1 MTRKIE
7 RVTFFTLGTLALAIC
22 LSGSCGGDKDHKATE
37 QKSQARSVIILA
49 VDGLRADSLGCY
61 GGTTET
67 PALDA
72 LAGESVRFDQAWAQA
87 PGMQASLASLLT
99 GLYPTTHGLVEAGDH
114 LVPEANTLAESLSTA
129 GLKTAAFI
137 QGAKGGGSFGLDQGF
152 GQYTV
157 GPKPGR
163 AGLSWLD
170 EHPGEDVFLLIA
182 GWSAGRLETTD
193 ADSGVTAPEGF
204 AQRLQQALTS
214 ETPDSLND
222 EDLNYARAAYAAHVT
237 RIDAAIGQFIDQ
249 LRSSGRLD
257 TSALVL
263 VGTSGFALSEH
274 GDLINDSLYPAVTQV
289 PLMIRMPGAP
299 AKTIDTVVE
308 VLDLMPTLIEVAGAI
323 FPDGLQGSSLMP
335 IIGGTSNPPYIAFS
349 ESDRDG
355 GMTSVVMN
363 GMQLV
368 TTVEQTSLFDLS
380 ADPMALADLAQEF
393 PERATV
399 LSEHLGA
406 WSKMVAAASLDPDR
420 KIEDLDD
427 DTLDQLRSLGYI
439 Q

>member
-1 MTRKIE
+1 MTRKTT
-7 RVTFFTLGTLALAIC
+7 VATLITISMLTLAIL
-22 LSGSCGGDKDHKATE
+22 LSGSCGGNGDNRATV
-37 QKSQARSVIILA
+37 QKSSARSVIILA
-49 VDGLRADSLGCY
+49 IDGLRADALGCY
-61 GGTTET
+61 GGAATT
-67 PALDA
+67 PALNA
-72 LAGESVRFDQAWAQA
+72 LAGESVRFEQAWAQA
-87 PGMQASLASLLT
+87 PVMQASLASLLT

-114 LVPEANTLAESLSTA
+114 LALEANTLAESLSTA

-157 GPKPGR
+157 GPKPGQ

-170 EHPGEDVFLLIA
+170 EHAGDDVFLVVA
-182 GWSAGRLETTD
+182 GWSAGRLESSD
-193 ADSGVTAPEGF
+193 ADSVKPPEGF
-204 AQRLQQALTS
+204 AQRLQLALTS
-214 ETPDSLND
+214 ETPDTLND
-222 EDLNYARAAYAAHVT
+222 EDLAFAQTAYAAHIT
-237 RIDAAIGQFIDQ
+237 RIDAAIGQFIET
-249 LRSSGRLD
+249 LRASDRLD
-257 TSALVL
+257 ASTLVL

-274 GDLINDSLYPAVTQV
+274 GDLISNSLYPAVTRV
-289 PLMIRMPGAP
+289 PLMVRIPGAP

-308 VLDLMPTLIEVAGAI
+308 VLDLMPTVIEVAGAI

-349 ESDRDG
+349 ESDMGG
-355 GMTSVVMN
+355 GMTSVVMS

-368 TTVEQTSLFDLS
+368 TTPEQTSLFDLN
-380 ADPMALADLAQEF
+380 ADPMALTDLSQDL

-406 WSKMVAAASLDPDR
+406 WSKMVSAVSLDPER
-420 KIEDLDD
+420 KTEDLDD
-427 DTLDQLRSLGYI
+427 ETLDQLRSLGYI

>member
-1 MTRKIE
+1 MTRKT
-7 RVTFFTLGTLALAIC
+7 TFAALFTVSMLTLAML
-22 LSGSCGGDKDHKATE
+22 LSGSCGGDGAHKATE

-49 VDGLRADSLGCY
+49 IDGLRADALGCY
-61 GGTTET
+61 GGAAST

-87 PGMQASLASLLT
+87 PVMQASLASLLT
-99 GLYPTTHGLVEAGDH
+99 GLYPTTHGLVESGDH

-129 GLKTAAFI
+129 GLKAAAFI
-137 QGAKGGGSFGLDQGF
+137 QGAKGGGSFGLEQGF

-157 GPKPGR
+157 GPKPGQ
-163 AGLSWLD
+163 AGLSWLG
-170 EHPGEDVFLLIA
+170 EHAGEDVFLVVA
-182 GWSAGRLETTD
+182 GWSAGRLESSNANSTPP
-193 ADSGVTAPEGF
+193 PEGF

-222 EDLNYARAAYAAHVT
+222 EDLTYARAAYSAHVT
-237 RIDAAIGQFIDQ
+237 RIDAAIGEFIEK

-257 TSALVL
+257 TSTLVL

-274 GDLINDSLYPAVTQV
+274 GDLINNSLYPAVTRV
-289 PLMIRMPGAP
+289 PLMIRMPSAP

-308 VLDLMPTLIEVAGAI
+308 VLDLMPTLIAFAGAI
-323 FPDGLQGSSLMP
+323 TPDGLQGSNLMP

-349 ESDRDG
+349 ESDMAG

-368 TTVEQTSLFDLS
+368 TIGDQVSLFDLN
-380 ADPMALADLAQEF
+380 ADPMALADLAQEV
-393 PERATV
+393 PERADV

-406 WSKMVAAASLDPDR
+406 WSKMVSAVSLDPKR
-420 KIEDLDD
+420 KTEDLDD

>member
-1 MTRKIE
+1 MTRKT
-7 RVTFFTLGTLALAIC
+7 TFAALFTISMLILAML
-22 LSGSCGGDKDHKATE
+22 LSGSCGGDGDHKATE
-37 QKSQARSVIILA
+37 QKFPARSVIILA

-61 GGTTET
+61 GGAAST
-67 PALDA
+67 PVLDA
-72 LAGESVRFDQAWAQA
+72 LAGESVRFDQSWAQA
-87 PGMQASLASLLT
+87 PALQASLASLLT
-99 GLYPTTHGLVEAGDH
+99 GLYPTTHGLVESGDH

-157 GPKPGR
+157 GPKPGLE
-163 AGLSWLD
+163 GLSWLD
-170 EHPGEDVFLLIA
+170 EHAEEDVFLLVA
-182 GWSAGRLETTD
+182 GWSAGRLESTD
-193 ADSGVTAPEGF
+193 ADSELKAPEGF

-214 ETPDSLND
+214 ETPVTLNE
-222 EDLNYARAAYAAHVT
+222 EDLNFAWAAYAAHIT
-237 RIDAAIGQFIDQ
+237 RIDAAIGAFIET
-249 LRSSGRLD
+249 LRTSGRLD
-257 TSALVL
+257 TSTLVL

-274 GDLINDSLYPAVTQV
+274 GDLINNSLYPAVTRV

-299 AKTIDTVVE
+299 AKIIDTVVE
-308 VLDLMPTLIEVAGAI
+308 VLDLMPTLIEVADAI
-323 FPDGLQGSSLMP
+323 NPGGLQGSSLMS

-349 ESDRDG
+349 ESDQGG

-368 TTVEQTSLFDLS
+368 TTGDQASLFDLN
-380 ADPMALADLAQEF
+380 ADPMALTDLAQDF
-393 PERATV
+393 PERANV

-406 WSKMVAAASLDPDR
+406 WSKMVAATSLDPER

>member
-1 MTRKIE
+1 MTRKTT
-7 RVTFFTLGTLALAIC
+7 VATLITIIMLTLAIL
-22 LSGSCGGDKDHKATE
+22 LSGSCGGDGDHKAAA
-37 QKSQARSVIILA
+37 QKSPARSVIILA
-49 VDGLRADSLGCY
+49 IDGLRADALGCY
-61 GGTTET
+61 GGAAST

-87 PGMQASLASLLT
+87 PAMQASLASLLT

-129 GLKTAAFI
+129 GMKTAAFI

-157 GPKPGR
+157 GPKPGQI
-163 AGLSWLD
+163 GLSWLD
-170 EHPGEDVFLLIA
+170 EHAEEDVFLVVA

-193 ADSGVTAPEGF
+193 ADSGVKAPEGF

-222 EDLNYARAAYAAHVT
+222 EDVAYARAAYAAHVT
-237 RIDAAIGQFIDQ
+237 RIDGTIGQFIDQ

-274 GDLINDSLYPAVTQV
+274 GDLINDSLYPAVTRV

-349 ESDRDG
+349 ETDRDG

-380 ADPMALADLAQEF
+380 ADPMALGDLAQDL

-406 WSKMVAAASLDPDR
+406 WSKMVSATSLDPER
-420 KIEDLDD
+420 KTEDLDD

>member
-1 MTRKIE
+1 LSM
-7 RVTFFTLGTLALAIC
+7 LTLAIL
-22 LSGSCGGDKDHKATE
+22 LSGSCGGDGDHKATE

-49 VDGLRADSLGCY
+49 IDGLRADALGCY
-61 GGTTET
+61 GGAAST

-99 GLYPTTHGLVEAGDH
+99 GLYPTTHGLVESGDH

-129 GLKTAAFI
+129 GLTTAAFV
-137 QGAKGGGSFGLDQGF
+137 QGAKGGGSFGLEQGF
-152 GQYTV
+152 SQYTV
-157 GPKPGR
+157 GPKPGL
-163 AGLSWLD
+163 AGLSWLG
-170 EHPGEDVFLLIA
+170 EHAGEDVFLVVA
-182 GWSAGRLETTD
+182 GWSAGRLESTDTDSTTP
-193 ADSGVTAPEGF
+193 PEGF

-214 ETPDSLND
+214 EAPNTLND
-222 EDLNYARAAYAAHVT
+222 EDLAYARAAYAAHIT
-237 RIDAAIGQFIDQ
+237 RIDAAIGQFIEKM
-249 LRSSGRLD
+249 RSSGRLD
-257 TSALVL
+257 TSTLVL

-274 GDLINDSLYPAVTQV
+274 GDLINNSLYPAVTRV

-299 AKTIDTVVE
+299 AKTIGTVVE
-308 VLDLMPTLIEVAGAI
+308 VLDLMPTMIEVAGAI
-323 FPDGLQGSSLMP
+323 NPDGLQGSSLMP

-349 ESDRDG
+349 ESDMAG
-355 GMTSVVMN
+355 GMRSVVMN

-368 TTVEQTSLFDLS
+368 TIGDQGSLFDLN
-380 ADPMALADLAQEF
+380 ADPMAMTDLAEEF

-406 WSKMVAAASLDPDR
+406 WSKMVAASSLDPDR